1 MDVQDLD
8 VDVPEQFGPRY
19 LLHCSVHFIQQM
31 DVIKDQEISWDEDN
45 SMKIPDEDDIFY
57 CLFGMNRD
65 RLIRV
70 NWNAPLK
77 SSWMGLEMF
86 EPIQSRMLKFDPCTT
101 KDIKKI
107 VELCKDRRLTQR
119 GCILE

>member
-1 MDVQDLD
+1 M
-8 VDVPEQFGPRY
+8 G
-19 LLHCSVHFIQQM
+19 
-31 DVIKDQEISWDEDN
+31 VIKDQEISWDEDK
-45 SMKIPDEDDIFY
+45 SIKIPDEDDIFY

-86 EPIQSRMLKFDPCTT
+86 EPIQSRMLKFDPNTT
-101 KDIKKI
+101 TDFNKI
-107 VELCKDRRLTQR
+107 VELCKDRRLTQC
-119 GCILE
+119 GSILEWARSYPELIPPFIRQMTGNLVF